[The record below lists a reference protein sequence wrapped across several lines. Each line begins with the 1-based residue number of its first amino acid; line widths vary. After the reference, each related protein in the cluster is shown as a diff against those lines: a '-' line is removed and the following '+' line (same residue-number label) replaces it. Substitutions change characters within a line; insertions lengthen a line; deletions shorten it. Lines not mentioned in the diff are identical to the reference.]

1 MSKSYRDYPSCVQDF
16 RKPTYHPVIT
26 KSQYLRDTEAWVRQ
40 QRREQLLRR
49 VLYLAALAALVAVL
63 LGWPC
68 TDAMCA
74 PAG

>member
-1 MSKSYRDYPSCVQDF
+1 MRSL
-16 RKPTYHPVIT
+16 IT
-26 KSQYLRDTEAWVRQ
+26 KAEYLRETEAWVRQ

-49 VLYLAALAALVAVL
+49 AVYLAGLAALVAIL

-68 TDAMCA
+68 SDAVCA

>member
-1 MSKSYRDYPSCVQDF
+1 MRSL
-16 RKPTYHPVIT
+16 IT
-26 KSQYLRDTEAWVRQ
+26 KAEYLRETESWVRQ
-40 QRREQLLRR
+40 QKREERLRLILY
-49 VLYLAALAALVAVL
+49 VLGLAALVAVL

>member
-1 MSKSYRDYPSCVQDF
+1 MRSL
-16 RKPTYHPVIT
+16 IT
-26 KSQYLRDTEAWVRQ
+26 KAEYLRETEAWVRQ
-40 QRREQLLRR
+40 QRREQLFRR
-49 VLYLAALAALVAVL
+49 ALYLAALAALVAVL

>member
-1 MSKSYRDYPSCVQDF
+1 MRSL
-16 RKPTYHPVIT
+16 IT
-26 KSQYLRDTEAWVRQ
+26 KAEYLRETEAWVRQ

-49 VLYLAALAALVAVL
+49 ALYLAALAALVAVL